1 MLQLFPQVTEV
12 RGETI
17 SHKSK
22 ISLGEIREIIQGRF
36 PDIFGIPLDNQAAK
50 QNGNS
55 GHWLKA
61 IILIGFWL
69 NFIGSILIWC

>member
-17 SHKSK
+17 SHKGK

-55 GHWLKA
+55 GH
-61 IILIGFWL
+61 
-69 NFIGSILIWC
+69 

>member
-55 GHWLKA
+55 GH
-61 IILIGFWL
+61 
-69 NFIGSILIWC
+69 